1 VRTLPILGAVTVGL
15 LLVWS
20 SVGVG
25 SSAFV
30 VSLNAPYTG
39 ASTYDHTFLRSLSGC
54 PSHAHDT
61 IPGSFTTTTGVARVS
76 AEVDTMMCS
85 STSTTAR
92 FIGFVG
98 VTDIAFTVPTTGV
111 YNVSAS
117 WQLDARVTVTV
128 DFNGTP
134 TNNAGASAQLKPI
147 LCVLDLTASTTD
159 CKTGHQFGMVN
170 GSRNITATI
179 TSAFIQISRGVP
191 LVAGHSYVFRASISY
206 DLVAQTSA
214 PAGDGTIA
222 VVALDMHSG
231 SYNAQL
237 KSLKI
242 WS

>member
-1 VRTLPILGAVTVGL
+1 MRTLPVLGAVALGL

-20 SVGVG
+20 AAGVG

-30 VSLNAPYTG
+30 ISTKAPYTG
-39 ASTYDHTFLRSLSGC
+39 ASTYTHTFLRSLSGC

-61 IPGSFTTTTGVARVS
+61 VPGSFNATSGDARVS

-85 STSTTAR
+85 STPTIAR

-98 VTDIAFTVPTTGV
+98 VTDIAFTVPTAGV

-117 WQLDARVTVTV
+117 WQLDARVTVTM

-170 GSRNITATI
+170 GSRNVTATI
-179 TSAFIQISRGVP
+179 ASGFIQILRGVP

-206 DLVAQTSA
+206 ALVAETFA
-214 PAGDGTIA
+214 PAGNGTIA
-222 VVALDMHSG
+222 MVSLNMQSG
-231 SYNAQL
+231 SHYAQL
-237 KSLKI
+237 KSLKV
-242 WS
+242 WT